1 MCIVH
6 RNWLINCYLTG
17 QFKRFEKKWEAQEI
31 LEENVSESV
40 TQILTAEN
48 PESQPNNSQSAVN
61 VKRFLS
67 MTLRQHI
74 TTTHR
79 GVKNMLA
86 RRHHDLF
93 RGTLQLKKMSL
104 HIHRSAGSSQSRFVQ
119 CRAPQSSINVI
130 SYRGRGNGT
139 SRWHKNFHTLHVFN
153 EKKEWCTLNLCYWFF

>member
-48 PESQPNNSQSAVN
+48 PESLPNNSPSAVN
-61 VKRFLS
+61 VKRLLS

-93 RGTLQLKKMSL
+93 METLQLKKKSL
-104 HIHRSAGSSQSRFVQ
+104 HIQRSAGSSQSRFLQ
-119 CRAPQSSINVI
+119 CGAARSSVKVI
-130 SYRGRGNGT
+130 SQRGREDDT
-139 SRWHKNFHTLHVFN
+139 SRWHGTFNTSHVFN
-153 EKKEWCTLNLCYWFF
+153 EEHLNLQYWFF